1 MCVCV
6 GVCVWVCVWG
16 GRGDESC
23 NVRGVLLY
31 HVNVLIAF
39 FGETVLR
46 SGRCASPNPYAA
58 NETPA
63 SLPYLTTARNP
74 VRGIYVIT
82 ILSQNGTFPFCIFW
96 PISRALHGILSTHS
110 SSDTHGKLPQLVD
123 IMIEYKIKLFVS
135 AVGVPP
141 DWMITKLHAAVR
153 QLARFPRMTQLLPRM
168 TQLFPRMTQLFPR
181 RTRLFAT
188 PCAPGDILYVL
199 PVLIGWG
206 SIRMHDHRVLT
217 GASRC
222 CDRCTSSG
230 HPHHEHGR
238 LAPQRREGICMLK
251 AAGGEEEGGR
261 GTVKCG
267 LTVCRNAEK
276 VYVDLLYNIMWFF
289 RPTRTPELEVWRERG
304 GGVL

>member
-1 MCVCV
+1 M
-6 GVCVWVCVWG
+6 
-16 GRGDESC
+16 
-23 NVRGVLLY
+23 
-31 HVNVLIAF
+31 
-39 FGETVLR
+39 LR
-46 SGRCASPNPYAA
+46 QTPTLPTKPQPRCP
-58 NETPA
+58 T
-63 SLPYLTTARNP
+63 SLPPATPCTVYILLLSYPKTAP
-74 VRGIYVIT
+74 
-82 ILSQNGTFPFCIFW
+82 SPFCIFW

-153 QLARFPRMTQLLPRM
+153 QLARFPRMTQLLPR
-168 TQLFPRMTQLFPR
+168 

-251 AAGGEEEGGR
+251 AAGGRKRGVGGLSS
-261 GTVKCG
+261 V
-267 LTVCRNAEK
+267 V
-276 VYVDLLYNIMWFF
+276 
-289 RPTRTPELEVWRERG
+289 
-304 GGVL
+304 